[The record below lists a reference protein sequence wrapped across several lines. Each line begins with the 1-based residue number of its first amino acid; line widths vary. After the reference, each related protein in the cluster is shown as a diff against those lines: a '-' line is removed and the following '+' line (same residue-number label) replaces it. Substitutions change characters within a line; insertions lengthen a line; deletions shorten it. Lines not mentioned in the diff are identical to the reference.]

1 MTVVSMC
8 PSHCQFGNLMGM
20 RHVMTLWPFPTACFL
35 QCFNKGSLNVL
46 YCSWVSSPH
55 ITSPC
60 TVFYHMYTWEV
71 VRGVYIV
78 GSSRCNKLWDTHTHI
93 SLSHAEIQGGFSSL
107 QPWRQH
113 ASEPKTWWH
122 PYLRLLSL
130 QNVIS
135 LKNKWDA
142 ILDTRRS

>member
-71 VRGVYIV
+71 KSGKSKRRSPAVNGNEQVMWIMV
-78 GSSRCNKLWDTHTHI
+78 
-93 SLSHAEIQGGFSSL
+93 
-107 QPWRQH
+107 
-113 ASEPKTWWH
+113 
-122 PYLRLLSL
+122 LSL
-130 QNVIS
+130 KDAS
-135 LKNKWDA
+135 L
-142 ILDTRRS
+142 